1 MNCSRKMEALS
12 SAIFTKLNDKKLE
25 LIASGKEVI
34 DFSIGTPDI
43 PPDKKVVEVL
53 QYETGKIENY
63 KYAISDSEELILAVI
78 AWYKKR
84 YKVELEKDEVTSLL
98 GSQSGFAEVALSMID
113 PGDIVLTQ
121 DPGYP
126 IFSVGPYLAGAKIH
140 KMPLLKKNNFLI
152 DFDAIDENVAKK
164 AKMMVVSY
172 PNNPTASTA
181 PREFYEE
188 LVCFAKK
195 YDIAVLHDNAYSEL
209 VFDGKV
215 GGSFLEIEGAKDIGI
230 EFNSFS
236 KTYSI
241 PGCRI
246 AFAIG
251 NKYMIKQLKT
261 LKSHV
266 DYGMFLPFQK
276 AAIKALSSPSAYID
290 IVRNIYETRRNLLI
304 NGLNKI
310 GWKIDMTA
318 GSMFVWAKIPSK
330 YESSMK
336 FTMDL
341 MEKTGVIVVPG
352 SSFGDEGEGF
362 VRMALVQDEEH
373 ILKAIESIKGSDILK

>member
-1 MNCSRKMEALS
+1 M
-12 SAIFTKLNDKKLE
+12 
-25 LIASGKEVI
+25 
-34 DFSIGTPDI
+34 
-43 PPDKKVVEVL
+43 
-53 QYETGKIENY
+53 Q
-63 KYAISDSEELILAVI
+63 
-78 AWYKKR
+78 
-84 YKVELEKDEVTSLL
+84 
-98 GSQSGFAEVALSMID
+98 
-113 PGDIVLTQ
+113 
-121 DPGYP
+121 
-126 IFSVGPYLAGAKIH
+126 
-140 KMPLLKKNNFLI
+140 
-152 DFDAIDENVAKK
+152 
-164 AKMMVVSY
+164 
-172 PNNPTASTA
+172 
-181 PREFYEE
+181 
-188 LVCFAKK
+188 KK

-209 VFDGKV
+209 VFDGNI
-215 GGSFLEIEGAKDIGI
+215 GGSFLEIEGAKEVGI

-276 AAIKALSSPSAYID
+276 VAAKALSGSREYID
-290 IVRNIYETRRNLLI
+290 TVRNTYETRRNLLI

-310 GWKIDMTA
+310 GWNIDMTA
-318 GSMFVWAKIPSK
+318 GSMFVWARIPSK
-330 YESSMK
+330 YQSSIK
-336 FTMDL
+336 FTLDL

-373 ILKAIESIKGSDILK
+373 ILKAIENIKNSDIVK